1 MTGPATPQA
10 AAAAGSDLAAPDAR
24 RQAGRMARLRRHP
37 GVVIGALLL
46 ALLAIAAML
55 APWLGTVDPRAVS
68 PANRTLTP
76 SAEFWFGTDLLGR
89 DLYSRVIYGARV
101 SLTVG
106 LAVAFLATL
115 AGTAIG
121 LVAGYVRWSDGL
133 LMRVMDGIM
142 AVPPLLLAVAL
153 ITLTRPSIGNVI
165 VAITIGEVPRVA
177 RLVRSVVLT
186 LREQAFIDAAITAGA
201 SARRIILHHILPNT
215 IAPITVQ
222 ATYIFAS
229 AMIIESI
236 LSFIGAGTPAG
247 IPSWGGI
254 IAEGRALWQVRPFVI
269 FFPALF
275 LSVAVLAVNML
286 GDGLRDI
293 TDPRMAEKL

>member
-1 MTGPATPQA
+1 MTP
-10 AAAAGSDLAAPDAR
+10 SIS
-24 RQAGRMARLRRHP
+24 H
-37 GVVIGALLL
+37 
-46 ALLAIAAML
+46 LAIGSGSGSSLPARILGLWTHRGIAIGGTLLGLLVVMAVL

-68 PANRTLTP
+68 PANRTLEP
-76 SAEFWFGTDLLGR
+76 SALFWFGTDLLGR
-89 DLYSRVIYGARV
+89 DLYSRVMYGARV

-106 LAVAFLATL
+106 VAVAFFATL
-115 AGTAIG
+115 IGTAIG
-121 LVAGYVRWSDGL
+121 LVAGYIRWSDGP

-142 AVPPLLLAVAL
+142 SVPPLLLAVAL
-153 ITLTRPSIGNVI
+153 MTLTRPSIGNVI
-165 VAITIGEVPRVA
+165 LAITISEVPRVA

-201 SARRIILHHILPNT
+201 STPRIILRHILPNT
-215 IAPITVQ
+215 VAPITVQ

-229 AMIIESI
+229 AMIIEAI
-236 LSFIGAGTPAG
+236 LSFIGAGTPSS

-254 IAEGRALWQVRPFVI
+254 IADGRALWQVKPFVI

-286 GDGLRDI
+286 GDGLRDLL
-293 TDPRMAEKL
+293 DPRMAHRL